1 MKKNDIAPLNE
12 KQIILLEKSF
22 EFLQPKL
29 KNFSDLY
36 EQIAF
41 IINSNPV
48 KIEDEILVSL
58 VRSNRKILEDLTLQL
73 QSVTWKRDKI
83 EELLTKLAEDN
94 QIKFGELAKPI
105 KGALLGKTKSPSV
118 IDIMNALGRDETLS
132 RIEESKK
139 L

>member
-1 MKKNDIAPLNE
+1 MQSLSI
-12 KQIILLEKSF
+12 SF
-22 EFLQPKL
+22 ATFFSFSLVITFIF
-29 KNFSDLY
+29 FSDLQ

-48 KIEDEILVSL
+48 KIEDEILASL
-58 VRSNRKILEDLTLQL
+58 VRSNRNILEDLTLQL
-73 QSVTWKRDKI
+73 QSVTWSRDKI
-83 EELLTKLAEDN
+83 EKLLIKFAEDN

-105 KGALLGKTKSPSV
+105 KGALLGKAKSPSV
-118 IDIMNALGRDETLS
+118 IDIMNVLGREETLS